1 MPALKHVGR
10 LKKSKRRAIVAYRT
24 LPNDPLNALVIFTDS
39 LNADE
44 HASLIRCVESEAGQS
59 AYELAEAM
67 ARTYL
72 VDGRNMLAGFHG
84 TGKLFKIATSEIE
97 MIPDLHT
104 TVGLDELNQ
113 IIANQRGVSLEDLS
127 LKGPNTPQQETSSKT
142 ATVEET
148 TAVVNSAPT
157 NSVLTDEDLAASL
170 RSQADSMFKEAKRLR
185 EQAEELAPSK
195 KKAKSTVVKES

>member
-24 LPNDPLNALVIFTDS
+24 LPNDPFNALVIFTDS

-44 HASLIRCVESEAGQS
+44 HSSLIRCVESEAGQA

-84 TGKLFKIATSEIE
+84 TGKLVKIATNEIE

-127 LKGPNTPQQETSSKT
+127 LKGPNTPQQDPSNTSPVK
-142 ATVEET
+142 ET

-185 EQAEELAPSK
+185 EQADELVPTK
-195 KKAKSTVVKES
+195 KKAKSTIVEES